1 MSVTNLRNLKARAKR
16 LKIRVTKNV
25 NGKRVSLSVTELA
38 DAIDKKKKRQVV
50 KKDIRKI
57 VAISKSAS
65 ANANDVFY
73 NASNNNL
80 ENEFFNADNTPF
92 ELRDDFENAIR
103 NKNGKRLID
112 KAMSDL
118 KVKGVEQSTLDAMRR
133 DAAKMANY
141 IGDLVKSGKLAKALF
156 TISALFSVYKLYE
169 NPTLIDR
176 TVLNEVRKIPFLKPV
191 MSDPRSGK
199 IGWLFS
205 VAGFD
210 PTKKEQGLY
219 EIGMSDALDNRVP
232 GRSIAG
238 LGASYLTMVVLSL
251 TSVLPYEQTRGPS
264 IYVLKLVFK
273 LIASYAPTVGKI
285 VIDNFVSKKTTAHG
299 RAQTALSLIPKLI
312 GFSI

>member
-57 VAISKSAS
+57 VALSKSAS

-118 KVKGVEQSTLDAMRR
+118 KVKGVEQSTLDAMMR
-133 DAAKMANY
+133 DATKMANY

-251 TSVLPYEQTRGPS
+251 TSVLPYETTRGPS

>member
-1 MSVTNLRNLKARAKR
+1 MSVRLCTLKVQAKR
-16 LKIRVTKNV
+16 LKIRVTKTV
-25 NGKRVSLSVTELA
+25 NGKRIPLSVAELSA
-38 DAIDKKKKRQVV
+38 AIEKVKQREIKKEIKE
-50 KKDIRKI
+50 I
-57 VAISKSAS
+57 VAISKSAA
-65 ANANDVFY
+65 ANANDVFH
-73 NASNNNL
+73 NASNNL

-103 NKNGKRLID
+103 NKNGKKLID

-156 TISALFSVYKLYE
+156 TVSALFSVYKLYE

-219 EIGMSDALDNRVP
+219 EIGMSGAFDNRVP

-251 TSVLPYEQTRGPS
+251 TSVLPYEKTRGPS
-264 IYVLKLVFK
+264 IYILKLVFK

-299 RAQTALSLIPKLI
+299 RAQAALSLLPKLI

>member
-1 MSVTNLRNLKARAKR
+1 MSVRLCTLKVQAKR
-16 LKIRVTKNV
+16 LKIRVTKTV
-25 NGKRVSLSVTELA
+25 NGKRIPLSVAELSA
-38 DAIDKKKKRQVV
+38 AIEKVKQREIKKEIKE
-50 KKDIRKI
+50 I
-57 VAISKSAS
+57 VAISKSAA
-65 ANANDVFY
+65 ANANEVFH
-73 NASNNNL
+73 NASNNL

-103 NKNGKRLID
+103 NKNGKKLID

-118 KVKGVEQSTLDAMRR
+118 KVKGVKQSTLDAMRR

-141 IGDLVKSGKLAKALF
+141 IGDLVKSGKLTKALF

-219 EIGMSDALDNRVP
+219 EIGMSDAFDNRVP

-251 TSVLPYEQTRGPS
+251 TSVLPYQKTRGPS

-299 RAQTALSLIPKLI
+299 RAQAALSLLPKLI
-312 GFSI
+312 GFSIV

>member
-1 MSVTNLRNLKARAKR
+1 MSVRLCTLKVQAKR
-16 LKIRVTKNV
+16 LKIRVTKTV
-25 NGKRVSLSVTELA
+25 NGKRIPLSVAELSA
-38 DAIDKKKKRQVV
+38 AIEKVKQREIKKEIKE
-50 KKDIRKI
+50 I
-57 VAISKSAS
+57 VAISKSAA
-65 ANANDVFY
+65 ANANEVFH
-73 NASNNNL
+73 NASNNL

-103 NKNGKRLID
+103 NKNGKKLID

-118 KVKGVEQSTLDAMRR
+118 KVKGVKQSTLDAMRR

-141 IGDLVKSGKLAKALF
+141 IGDLVKSGKLTKALF

-219 EIGMSDALDNRVP
+219 EIGMSDAFDNRVP

-251 TSVLPYEQTRGPS
+251 TSVLPYQKTRGPS

-312 GFSI
+312 GFSII

>member
-1 MSVTNLRNLKARAKR
+1 MSVKLCSLKVQAKR
-16 LKIRVTKNV
+16 LKIRVTKTV
-25 NGKRVSLSVTELA
+25 NGKRIPLSVAELSA
-38 DAIDKKKKRQVV
+38 AIEKVKQREI
-50 KKDIRKI
+50 KKDIKEI
-57 VAISKSAS
+57 VALSKTAA

-103 NKNGKRLID
+103 NKNGKKLID

-118 KVKGVEQSTLDAMRR
+118 KVKGIEQSTLDAMRR

-156 TISALFSVYKLYE
+156 TVSALFSVYKLYE

-219 EIGMSDALDNRVP
+219 EIGMSDAFDNRVP

-251 TSVLPYEQTRGPS
+251 TSVLPYEKSRGPS

-299 RAQTALSLIPKLI
+299 RAQTALSLLPKLI

>member
-50 KKDIRKI
+50 TKDIRKI
-57 VAISKSAS
+57 VAISKGAA

-299 RAQTALSLIPKLI
+299 RAQAALSLLPKLI

>member
-1 MSVTNLRNLKARAKR
+1 MSVKLCSLKVQAKR
-16 LKIRVTKNV
+16 LKIRVTKTV
-25 NGKRVSLSVTELA
+25 NGKRIPLSVAELSA
-38 DAIDKKKKRQVV
+38 AIEKVKQREIKKEIKE
-50 KKDIRKI
+50 I
-57 VAISKSAS
+57 VAISKSAA

-103 NKNGKRLID
+103 NKNGKKLID

-118 KVKGVEQSTLDAMRR
+118 KVKGIEQSTLDAMRR

-210 PTKKEQGLY
+210 PTKREQGLY
-219 EIGMSDALDNRVP
+219 EVGMSDAFDNRVP

-251 TSVLPYEQTRGPS
+251 TSVLPYEKTRGPS

-312 GFSI
+312 GVSII

>member
-1 MSVTNLRNLKARAKR
+1 MSVRLCTLKVQAKR
-16 LKIRVTKNV
+16 LKIRVTKTV
-25 NGKRVSLSVTELA
+25 NGKRIPLSVAELSA
-38 DAIDKKKKRQVV
+38 AIEKVKQREIKKEIKE
-50 KKDIRKI
+50 I
-57 VAISKSAS
+57 VAISKSAA
-65 ANANDVFY
+65 ANANEVFH
-73 NASNNNL
+73 NASNNL

-103 NKNGKRLID
+103 NKNGKKLID

-118 KVKGVEQSTLDAMRR
+118 KVKGVKQSTLDAMRR

-141 IGDLVKSGKLAKALF
+141 IGDLVKSGKLTKALF

-219 EIGMSDALDNRVP
+219 EIGMSDAFDNRVP

-251 TSVLPYEQTRGPS
+251 TSVLPYQKTRGPS

-285 VIDNFVSKKTTAHG
+285 VIDNFVSKKATAHG
-299 RAQTALSLIPKLI
+299 RAQAALSLLPKLI
-312 GFSI
+312 GFSII

>member
-57 VAISKSAS
+57 VAISKTAS

-103 NKNGKRLID
+103 NKNGKKLID

-118 KVKGVEQSTLDAMRR
+118 KVKGV
-133 DAAKMANY
+133 
-141 IGDLVKSGKLAKALF
+141 
-156 TISALFSVYKLYE
+156 
-169 NPTLIDR
+169 
-176 TVLNEVRKIPFLKPV
+176 
-191 MSDPRSGK
+191 
-199 IGWLFS
+199 
-205 VAGFD
+205 
-210 PTKKEQGLY
+210 
-219 EIGMSDALDNRVP
+219 
-232 GRSIAG
+232 
-238 LGASYLTMVVLSL
+238 
-251 TSVLPYEQTRGPS
+251 
-264 IYVLKLVFK
+264 
-273 LIASYAPTVGKI
+273 
-285 VIDNFVSKKTTAHG
+285 
-299 RAQTALSLIPKLI
+299 
-312 GFSI
+312 

>member
-1 MSVTNLRNLKARAKR
+1 MSVRLCTLKVQAKR
-16 LKIRVTKNV
+16 LKIRVTKTV
-25 NGKRVSLSVTELA
+25 NGKRIPLSVAELSA
-38 DAIDKKKKRQVV
+38 AIEKVKQREIKKEIKE
-50 KKDIRKI
+50 I
-57 VAISKSAS
+57 VAISKSAA
-65 ANANDVFY
+65 ANANEVFH
-73 NASNNNL
+73 NASNNL

-103 NKNGKRLID
+103 NKNGKKLID

-118 KVKGVEQSTLDAMRR
+118 KVKGVKQSTLDAMRR

-141 IGDLVKSGKLAKALF
+141 IGDLVKSGKLTKALF

-219 EIGMSDALDNRVP
+219 EIGMSDAFDNRVP

-251 TSVLPYEQTRGPS
+251 TSVLPYQKTRGPS

-299 RAQTALSLIPKLI
+299 RAQAALSLLPKLI
-312 GFSI
+312 GFSII

>member
-65 ANANDVFY
+65 ANANDVFH

-103 NKNGKRLID
+103 NKNGKKLID

-118 KVKGVEQSTLDAMRR
+118 KVKGVEQSTLDAMMR
-133 DAAKMANY
+133 DATKMANY
-141 IGDLVKSGKLAKALF
+141 IGDLVKSGKLTKALF

-299 RAQTALSLIPKLI
+299 RAQAALSLLPKLI

>member
-133 DAAKMANY
+133 DATKMANY

-299 RAQTALSLIPKLI
+299 RAQTALSLLPKLI

>member
-1 MSVTNLRNLKARAKR
+1 MSVRLCTLKVQAKR
-16 LKIRVTKNV
+16 LKIRVTKTV
-25 NGKRVSLSVTELA
+25 NGKRIPLSVAELST
-38 DAIDKKKKRQVV
+38 AIEKVKQREIKKEIKE
-50 KKDIRKI
+50 I
-57 VAISKSAS
+57 VAISKSAV
-65 ANANDVFY
+65 ANANDVFH
-73 NASNNNL
+73 NASNNL

-103 NKNGKRLID
+103 NKNGKKLID

-156 TISALFSVYKLYE
+156 TVSALFSVYKLYE

-219 EIGMSDALDNRVP
+219 EVGMSDAFDNRVP

-251 TSVLPYEQTRGPS
+251 TSVLPYEKTRGPS

-299 RAQTALSLIPKLI
+299 RAQAALSLLPKLI

>member
-1 MSVTNLRNLKARAKR
+1 
-16 LKIRVTKNV
+16 
-25 NGKRVSLSVTELA
+25 
-38 DAIDKKKKRQVV
+38 
-50 KKDIRKI
+50 
-57 VAISKSAS
+57 
-65 ANANDVFY
+65 
-73 NASNNNL
+73 
-80 ENEFFNADNTPF
+80 
-92 ELRDDFENAIR
+92 
-103 NKNGKRLID
+103 
-112 KAMSDL
+112 MSDL
-118 KVKGVEQSTLDAMRR
+118 KVNGVEQSTLDAMRR

-219 EIGMSDALDNRVP
+219 EIGMSGAFDNRVP

-251 TSVLPYEQTRGPS
+251 TSVLPYEKTRGPS

-285 VIDNFVSKKTTAHG
+285 VIDNFVSKKATAHG
-299 RAQTALSLIPKLI
+299 RAQTALSLLPKLI
-312 GFSI
+312 GFSII

>member
-1 MSVTNLRNLKARAKR
+1 MSVKLCSLKVQAKR
-16 LKIRVTKNV
+16 LKIRVTKTV
-25 NGKRVSLSVTELA
+25 NGKRIPLSVAELSA
-38 DAIDKKKKRQVV
+38 AIEKVKQREI
-50 KKDIRKI
+50 KKDIKEI
-57 VAISKSAS
+57 VALSKTAA

-103 NKNGKRLID
+103 NKNGKKLID

-118 KVKGVEQSTLDAMRR
+118 KVKGIEQSTLDAMRR

-156 TISALFSVYKLYE
+156 TVSALFSVYKLYE

-219 EIGMSDALDNRVP
+219 EIGMSDAFDNRVP

-251 TSVLPYEQTRGPS
+251 TSVLPYEKSRGPS

>member
-1 MSVTNLRNLKARAKR
+1 MSVRLCTLKVQAKR
-16 LKIRVTKNV
+16 LKIRVTKTV
-25 NGKRVSLSVTELA
+25 NGKRIPLSVAELSA
-38 DAIDKKKKRQVV
+38 AIEKVKQREIKKEIKE
-50 KKDIRKI
+50 I
-57 VAISKSAS
+57 VAISKSAV
-65 ANANDVFY
+65 ANANDVFH
-73 NASNNNL
+73 NASNNL

-103 NKNGKRLID
+103 NKNGKKLID

-118 KVKGVEQSTLDAMRR
+118 KVKGVGQSTLDAMRR
-133 DAAKMANY
+133 DATKMANY

-219 EIGMSDALDNRVP
+219 EIGMSGAFDNRVP

-251 TSVLPYEQTRGPS
+251 TSVLPYEKTRGPS

-285 VIDNFVSKKTTAHG
+285 VIDNFVSKKATAHG
-299 RAQTALSLIPKLI
+299 RAQTALSLLPKLI
-312 GFSI
+312 GFSII

>member
-65 ANANDVFY
+65 ANANDVFH

-219 EIGMSDALDNRVP
+219 EVGMSDALDNRVP

-299 RAQTALSLIPKLI
+299 RAQTALSLLPKLI

>member
-50 KKDIRKI
+50 KDIRKI

-103 NKNGKRLID
+103 NKNGKKLID